1 MRRSPGWAGATI
13 KPSVGIHHEPRP
25 GRGDD
30 EPAAHAAR
38 RRSFRLHR
46 LRAAPTYRWP
56 TSPTSSNKGG
66 PDGGEQERKLAPSS
80 SSSSSNRLGGIHLAL
95 ETLEPLSACPPA
107 LPGSRRATRRPR
119 ATPSGREA
127 ARARPAAGRRS
138 ALARCLGC
146 ARRRS
151 GIAAD
156 AAARPPLPPGAFPS
170 QSNGSQSIKQ
180 GKRNNACKRHH
191 FFLGPAP
198 HHAPPPPPLRLFSL
212 CVGRFVA
219 RSFAPPL
226 PSAPPPPRLSLKGA
240 ASRRARGSRLH
251 HGGRQQR

>member
-1 MRRSPGWAGATI
+1 MNASISWAGATI

-107 LPGSRRATRRPR
+107 LPGSRRARGGVR
-119 ATPSGREA
+119 GR
-127 ARARPAAGRRS
+127 ARARATVTLSSDEEFVMWTCLYHRTARACSVLCPRPHTVVCGLSLTLYHCLKEHR
-138 ALARCLGC
+138 ARCHL
-146 ARRRS
+146 
-151 GIAAD
+151 
-156 AAARPPLPPGAFPS
+156 
-170 QSNGSQSIKQ
+170 
-180 GKRNNACKRHH
+180 
-191 FFLGPAP
+191 
-198 HHAPPPPPLRLFSL
+198 
-212 CVGRFVA
+212 
-219 RSFAPPL
+219 
-226 PSAPPPPRLSLKGA
+226 LSW
-240 ASRRARGSRLH
+240 
-251 HGGRQQR
+251 